1 MLNRIPRPNGRENV
15 INSSRNDDSL
25 RTRKKDQ
32 TRRALLDAADRL
44 FHQKGYEA
52 TTLEEICEQSD
63 ISLRTFFRYF
73 ESKRDLALYDN
84 MRNIARLR
92 DLLAR
97 VRSPAETMEEL
108 EALYDFFAI
117 EFEQDKKAQ
126 SRLFLMMRESSL
138 AARGLMLDLSTESR
152 MAEAFS
158 GGEKGEAAQN
168 ARLLAILIVGGVRH
182 AVSDWIGTAGKISL
196 RDSIKAVF
204 RTARRTGLLE
214 LPVPKSGKESR
225 SRS

>member
-1 MLNRIPRPNGRENV
+1 MQSTSQMAIKPGG
-15 INSSRNDDSL
+15 SL

-32 TRRALLDAADRL
+32 TRRALLDTADRL

-52 TTLEEICEQSD
+52 TTLDEICEQSD

-84 MRNIARLR
+84 MRNMGRLR

-97 VRSPAETMEEL
+97 VRSPAEGMEEL
-108 EALYDFFAI
+108 ESLYDFFAM

-126 SRLFLMMRESSL
+126 SRLFLMMREPAL
-138 AARGLMLDLSTESR
+138 ASRALMLDLGSEAR
-152 MAEAFS
+152 MATAFS
-158 GGEKGEAAQN
+158 GGGKGDAAAN
-168 ARLLAILIVGGVRH
+168 ARLLAILIVGGIRH
-182 AVSDWIGTAGKISL
+182 AVSEWVASDGKTSL

-204 RTARRTGLLE
+204 RAARRANLLDA
-214 LPVPKSGKESR
+214 PRIRKES
-225 SRS
+225 